1 MPKYIKKDK
10 YQDNVFIPLKL
21 REQIIEGTLEY
32 TIQYVINNKINLKSF
47 EKKIKNDS
55 TGRPV
60 WNPKI
65 LLKIILYAY
74 SKEIITSREIEKLCK
89 QNIVAMALSENSI
102 PDFTVI
108 ADFISGMKD
117 EIINVFINVLLI
129 ASELNLL
136 GCNTDKL

>member
-1 MPKYIKKDK
+1 MPKYIKTDK
-10 YQDNVFIPLKL
+10 YQNNVFIPLKL
-21 REQIIEGTLEY
+21 SEQIIEGTLEY
-32 TIQYVINNKINLKSF
+32 TIQYIIDKKINIKPF

-55 TGRPV
+55 TGRPA

-74 SKEIITSREIEKLCK
+74 SKGIITSRDIEKLCK
-89 QNIVAMALSENSI
+89 QNVVAMALSENSI

-129 ASELNLL
+129 AS
-136 GCNTDKL
+136 